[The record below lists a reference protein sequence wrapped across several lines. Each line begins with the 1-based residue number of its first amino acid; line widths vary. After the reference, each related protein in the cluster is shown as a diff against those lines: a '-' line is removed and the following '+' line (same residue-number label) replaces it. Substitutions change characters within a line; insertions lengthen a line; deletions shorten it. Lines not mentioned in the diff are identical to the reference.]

1 MLQHTPK
8 RSPLLRALPPSYVF
22 GDTRRASVGDA
33 NADELEAKVNA
44 LADKKFGGHTTAH
57 IKKLFLS
64 YDGNGDGCANRD
76 EVTALLKDAD
86 VGNWITRGYWVD
98 GVFDK
103 LDANKND
110 CITWDEYRL
119 GSGIKD
125 DGTSG
130 PPVVTSDKDAK
141 DISTGITK
149 SDPTA
154 WPTPAN
160 KTATGDKVGTV
171 KPTALST
178 YGTPALAGL
187 LGALWLGP
195 AYGIA
200 LGLGW
205 LAAGRFHKA

>member
-1 MLQHTPK
+1 MLQHAPPPS
-8 RSPLLRALPPSYVF
+8 RPFRALPPHY
-22 GDTRRASVGDA
+22 ASVGDA
-33 NADELEAKVNA
+33 NKDELEAKVNA
-44 LADKKFGGHTTAH
+44 LADAKFGGHTTAK
-57 IKKLFLS
+57 IKQLFLS

-76 EVTALLKDAD
+76 EVKAMLADAD
-86 VGNWITRGYWVD
+86 VGNFITRGYWVD
-98 GVFDK
+98 GIFDQ

-110 CITWDEYRL
+110 CITWDEYRV

-130 PPVVTSDKDAK
+130 PPVVTSDKDAS
-141 DISTGITK
+141 DIAGGITK

-154 WPTPAN
+154 WPSIPN
-160 KTATGDKVGTV
+160 KTTLGDTPGTV
-171 KPTALST
+171 KPAALST

-205 LAAGRFHKA
+205 FAAGRLKKA